1 MGNEKMSTS
10 QKRKIIGDWANE
22 FRTLSPWTSRWLV
35 QRHGPVLYGICLDG
49 ASRPNAYV
57 PTVFA
62 HCLAAPFPCV
72 SLNGRA
78 PVPDRAGSARQITW
92 NMHADSVGQMAE
104 LLRQRHPTLRDGEL
118 SLDRL
123 AQHVAAYLRE
133 DFGRINPFVR
143 GPYEALALSAAAVGE
158 AALARE
164 AIDRAVER
172 MQSWPATAFNIGGDP
187 VEWSQSLRNQ
197 VADPVALQK
206 VVASEVE
213 KLGLR
218 DIPDVGLKVG
228 AAISALGF

>member
-1 MGNEKMSTS
+1 MGSEKLSAS
-10 QKRKIIGDWANE
+10 QKRKIISDWANE
-22 FRTLSPWTSRWLV
+22 FRTLSPWTFRWLV
-35 QRHGPVLYGICLDG
+35 RRHGPMLYGICLDG

-57 PTVFA
+57 PTVFV

-78 PVPDRAGSARQITW
+78 PVPDRGGSARQITW
-92 NMHADSVGQMAE
+92 TMHAESVGAMAE
-104 LLRQRHPTLRDGEL
+104 LLRLRHPPLQDGEL

-133 DFGRINPFVR
+133 DFGRVNPFVR
-143 GPYEALALSAAAVGE
+143 GPYEALALAAAAVGE
-158 AALARE
+158 AALARQV
-164 AIDRAVER
+164 IHRAVER

-187 VEWSQSLRNQ
+187 AQWSQSLLDQ
-197 VADPVALQK
+197 VADPAALHK

-218 DIPDVGLKVG
+218 DIPDVGLNAG
-228 AAISALGF
+228 AAIPALGF